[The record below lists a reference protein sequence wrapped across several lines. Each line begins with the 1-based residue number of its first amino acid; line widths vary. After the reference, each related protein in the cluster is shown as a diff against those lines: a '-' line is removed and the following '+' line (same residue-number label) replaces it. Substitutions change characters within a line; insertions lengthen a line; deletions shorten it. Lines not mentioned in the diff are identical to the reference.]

1 MTGMA
6 VGRRRRGGRPIN
18 GWINVDKPVGMT
30 SAACVN
36 RVRRVIDA
44 AKLGHAGTL
53 DPAASGVLPIALGE
67 ATKTMPFVVDTHKQY
82 VFTVNWGER
91 RDTDDDQG
99 RVVETADRWPSEA
112 DIRAALPNFTG
123 EIIQVP
129 PAFSA
134 IKVDGVRAYTLARAG
149 EEVVLAA
156 RQISIL
162 SFELLDIVDRDC
174 ARFAVK
180 SGKGAYMRALA
191 RDLASA
197 LGTCGH
203 LSGLRRSSVGP
214 FTEATAISL
223 EKLEELGH
231 SAAVFPTLLPIE
243 TALDGIPALA
253 LSVKEAAQLRNGQ
266 AVPIMRPH
274 DREQIEAVGDEGIVL
289 AVEAATPVAL
299 ARVDGIQIRPV
310 RVLNL

>member
-1 MTGMA
+1 METV
-6 VGRRRRGGRPIN
+6 VGRRRRSGQPIN
-18 GWINVDKPVGMT
+18 GWINVDKPIGVT

-36 RVRRVIDA
+36 RVRRAIDA

-67 ATKTMPFVVDTHKQY
+67 ATKTMPYVVDSNKKY
-82 VFTVNWGER
+82 VFTINWGER

-99 RVVETADRWPSEA
+99 QVVETSDRRPSEA
-112 DIRAALPNFTG
+112 EIRAALPKFTG
-123 EIIQVP
+123 EISQVP
-129 PAFSA
+129 PAYSA
-134 IKVDGVRAYTLARAG
+134 IKVDGARAYTLARAG
-149 EEVVLAA
+149 EDVALAP

-162 SFELLDIVDRDC
+162 AFELLDMPDSDC
-174 ARFAVK
+174 ARFAVE

-191 RDLASA
+191 RDLAAA

-203 LSGLRRSSVGP
+203 LSNLRRSAVGP
-214 FTEATAISL
+214 FSEEDAISL

-231 SAAVFPTLLPIE
+231 SAAAFPTLLPIE

-266 AVPIMRPH
+266 AVPVLRPQ
-274 DREQIEAVGDEGIVL
+274 DREQIEAVGDAGIVL

>member
-1 MTGMA
+1 M
-6 VGRRRRGGRPIN
+6 GRRRRSGRPIN
-18 GWINVDKPVGMT
+18 GWINVDKPVGLT

-36 RVRRVIDA
+36 RVRLAIDA

-82 VFTVNWGER
+82 VFSVIWGER

-99 RVVETADRWPSEA
+99 QVVETAGQRPTEA
-112 DIRAALPNFTG
+112 EIRAVLPEFTG
-123 EIIQVP
+123 EIDQVP
-129 PAFSA
+129 PAYSA
-134 IKVDGVRAYTLARAG
+134 IKVDGTRAYTLARAG
-149 EEVVLAA
+149 EAVALAP
-156 RQISIL
+156 RRISIV
-162 SFELLDIVDRDC
+162 SFELLDMPDRDR
-174 ARFAVK
+174 ARFAVE

-191 RDLASA
+191 RDLAVA

-203 LSGLRRSSVGP
+203 LSDLRRSAVGP
-214 FTEATAISL
+214 FTETTAISL

-231 SAAVFPTLLPIE
+231 SAAAFPTLLPIE

-266 AVPIMRPH
+266 AVPVLRPQ
-274 DREQIEAVGDEGIVL
+274 DREQIEAVGDDGIVL

>member
-1 MTGMA
+1 M
-6 VGRRRRGGRPIN
+6 GRRRKGGRPIN

-36 RVRRVIDA
+36 RVRRAIDA
-44 AKLGHAGTL
+44 NKLGHAGTL

-67 ATKTMPFVVDTHKQY
+67 ATKTMSFVVDTQKQY
-82 VFTVNWGER
+82 AFTVNWGER

-99 RVVETADRWPSEA
+99 KIVETSDKRPSEA
-112 DIRAALPNFTG
+112 DIRAALPAFIG
-123 EIIQVP
+123 DISQVP
-129 PAFSA
+129 PAYSA
-134 IKVDGVRAYTLARAG
+134 IKVDGNRAYALARAG
-149 EEVVLAA
+149 EEVTLAA

-162 SFELLDIVDRDC
+162 SFELLEILDGDR

-180 SGKGAYMRALA
+180 SGKGAYMRGLA
-191 RDLASA
+191 RDLAIA
-197 LGTCGH
+197 VGTCGH
-203 LSGLRRSSVGP
+203 LSDLRRSSVGP
-214 FTEATAISL
+214 FSEDTAISL

-243 TALDGIPALA
+243 TALGGIPALG

-266 AVPIMRPH
+266 AVPVMRPQ
-274 DREQIEAVGDEGIVL
+274 DRKQIEAVGDEGIVL
-289 AVEAATPVAL
+289 AVEATTPVAL

>member
-1 MTGMA
+1 M
-6 VGRRRRGGRPIN
+6 GRRGRRGRPIN

-36 RVRRVIDA
+36 RVRRAIDA

-67 ATKTMPFVVDTHKQY
+67 ATKTMSFVVDTHKQY

-99 RVVETADRWPSEA
+99 QIVETSDARPSKD
-112 DIRAALPNFTG
+112 DIRAALPDFIG
-123 EIIQVP
+123 DISQVP
-129 PAFSA
+129 PAYSA
-134 IKVDGVRAYTLARAG
+134 IKIDGERAYTLARAG
-149 EEVVLAA
+149 EDVALAP
-156 RQISIL
+156 RQISIV
-162 SFELLDIVDRDC
+162 SFELLDMPDRDC

-180 SGKGAYMRALA
+180 SGKGAYMRGLA
-191 RDLASA
+191 RDLAIA
-197 LGTCGH
+197 VGTCGH
-203 LSGLRRSSVGP
+203 LSDLRRSSVGP
-214 FTEATAISL
+214 FSEDTAISL

-231 SAAVFPTLLPIE
+231 SAAVFPILLPIE

-266 AVPIMRPH
+266 AVPVMRPQ

-289 AVEAATPVAL
+289 AVEATTPVAL

>member
-1 MTGMA
+1 M
-6 VGRRRRGGRPIN
+6 GRRGRRGRPIN

-36 RVRRVIDA
+36 SVRRAIDA

-99 RVVETADRWPSEA
+99 QVVETSGTRPTEA
-112 DIRAALPNFTG
+112 DIRAALPDFIG
-123 EIIQVP
+123 DISQVP
-129 PAFSA
+129 PAYSA
-134 IKVDGVRAYTLARAG
+134 IKVDGARAYTLARAG
-149 EEVVLAA
+149 EDVTLAP
-156 RQISIL
+156 RQISIV
-162 SFELLDIVDRDC
+162 SFELLDMPDRDC

-180 SGKGAYMRALA
+180 SGKGAYMRGLA
-191 RDLASA
+191 RDLAIA
-197 LGTCGH
+197 VGTCGH
-203 LSGLRRSSVGP
+203 LSDLRRNSVGP
-214 FTEATAISL
+214 FSEDTAISL

-231 SAAVFPTLLPIE
+231 SAAAFPTLLPIE

-266 AVPIMRPH
+266 AVPVMRPQ

-289 AVEAATPVAL
+289 AVEATTPVAL